1 MKTNRGFERQDF
13 YDDLGLECSIQ
24 ESSSAIPH
32 IWLGVNHAPVMVMR
46 KDLSGISISM
56 PSPECN
62 ERGWCTINLPID
74 ALVESRMHLNR
85 EQALDLSKKLAYFS
99 EHGFLQEDSE

>member
-13 YDDLGLECSIQ
+13 YDDFGLECSIQ

-32 IWLGVNHAPVMVMR
+32 IWLGVNHAPVKVMR
-46 KDLSGISISM
+46 KDLSGISTSM

-62 ERGWCTINLPID
+62 ERGWCTINLI
-74 ALVESRMHLNR
+74 LMKILHLQDPLR
-85 EQALDLSKKLAYFS
+85 VGATSKNWRKY
-99 EHGFLQEDSE
+99 ERLQ

>member
-1 MKTNRGFERQDF
+1 MKTNRGFEWQDF
-13 YDDLGLECSIQ
+13 YDDYGLECSIQ

-32 IWLGVNHAPVMVMR
+32 IWLGVNHAPVKVMR

-62 ERGWCTINLPID
+62 ERGWCTINLPVD

-85 EQALDLSKKLAYFS
+85 EQASCRT
-99 EHGFLQEDSE
+99 QV

>member
-13 YDDLGLECSIQ
+13 YDDFGLECSTQ
-24 ESSSAIPH
+24 ESSAVVPH
-32 IWLGVNHAPVMVMR
+32 IWLGVNHAPVKVML
-46 KDLSGISISM
+46 KDLPGISISM

>member
-13 YDDLGLECSIQ
+13 YDDYGLECSIQ
-24 ESSSAIPH
+24 ESSAVVPH
-32 IWLGVNHAPVMVMR
+32 IWLGVNHAPVKVMR

-62 ERGWCTINLPID
+62 EREWCTINLPVD

>member
-13 YDDLGLECSIQ
+13 YDDFGLECSIQ
-24 ESSSAIPH
+24 ESSAVVPH
-32 IWLGVNHAPVMVMR
+32 IWLGVNHAPVKVML
-46 KDLSGISISM
+46 KDLPGSSISM

-85 EQALDLSKKLAYFS
+85 EQALDLSKNLAYFS